1 MIIAREVHVSA
12 RIVAKG
18 MDLIRGALQAI
29 EIGLQ
34 VLMESANLSS
44 CVASSAQAHQCSTDG
59 VGGVSVDAT
68 EDF

>member
-1 MIIAREVHVSA
+1 
-12 RIVAKG
+12 